1 MNVARK
7 QGNIGSIFA
16 SSFKGELPERYI
28 QLKKDISPSDP
39 SAIPK
44 AWERL
49 EQAFEREAPNVTT
62 QCIPQVEFQSI
73 KNGEFPDEIKHE
85 LMKRGCVVVKGVVP
99 VDTAVGYKQQVLD
112 YITAHGG
119 NIPGFPEHD
128 QQVWELYW
136 SKAQVEAR
144 SHPNFIQ
151 TAAALNRLWHADENA
166 KVDLGTNLTYCDRL
180 RIRKPGDSSFK
191 LREHLDGGSTER
203 WEDECYRKCYSDILN
218 GQWENHDAFDAT
230 HRLDA
235 KMQMYDAPGGCEMF
249 RTFQG
254 WLALSSV
261 KSGCGSLRL
270 CPLIKETTAAIIMRP
285 LLQDIIHTSSMGGA
299 YPGTQIDI
307 DPKLLSQITSICV
320 PIPDVSPGDAV
331 FWHCDMV
338 HAVDEKCTQQ
348 TDSSVFYIP
357 STPLCKINT
366 SYIIKQ
372 KHTFDLG
379 LTPPDF
385 PGNNA
390 EQDFADRATPADLS
404 HLGKLGMGYERIQTR
419 PGMTKGAIAAVQEYN
434 HALNLV

>member
-1 MNVARK
+1 
-7 QGNIGSIFA
+7 
-16 SSFKGELPERYI
+16 
-28 QLKKDISPSDP
+28 
-39 SAIPK
+39 
-44 AWERL
+44 
-49 EQAFEREAPNVTT
+49 
-62 QCIPQVEFQSI
+62 
-73 KNGEFPDEIKHE
+73 
-85 LMKRGCVVVKGVVP
+85 
-99 VDTAVGYKQQVLD
+99 
-112 YITAHGG
+112 
-119 NIPGFPEHD
+119 
-128 QQVWELYW
+128 
-136 SKAQVEAR
+136 
-144 SHPNFIQ
+144 
-151 TAAALNRLWHADENA
+151 
-166 KVDLGTNLTYCDRL
+166 
-180 RIRKPGDSSFK
+180 
-191 LREHLDGGSTER
+191 
-203 WEDECYRKCYSDILN
+203 
-218 GQWENHDAFDAT
+218 
-230 HRLDA
+230 
-235 KMQMYDAPGGCEMF
+235 
-249 RTFQG
+249 
-254 WLALSSV
+254 
-261 KSGCGSLRL
+261 
-270 CPLIKETTAAIIMRP
+270 MRP